1 MDYMKTVDCCIH
13 YECSVWTFI
22 QWPPLYPEILRIRS
36 KTVDSQS
43 INCSWWCF
51 WFVFINPVI
60 AIMKS
65 LFQRIKNQL
74 NNKLSYCNRIKSLVM
89 HYDKNTVGNGFSSVK
104 DEPNKTHVIHLQQM
118 YESSDEYSWILV
130 LHIVEYVCP
139 FFLYSLIRYS
149 LLGTFPWWNYTSL
162 IKYLYASP
170 PPPRK

>member
-1 MDYMKTVDCCIH
+1 MDYMKTVDRCIH

-22 QWPPLYPEILRIRS
+22 QWPPLYPEILRIRR

-65 LFQRIKNQL
+65 LFHRIKNQL

-89 HYDKNTVGNGFSSVK
+89 HYTKKNTLNNKLRYCNRIKSLVMHYTKKKLRLAMGF
-104 DEPNKTHVIHLQQM
+104 LQWKMIQ
-118 YESSDEYSWILV
+118 
-130 LHIVEYVCP
+130 
-139 FFLYSLIRYS
+139 IRS
-149 LLGTFPWWNYTSL
+149 M
-162 IKYLYASP
+162 
-170 PPPRK
+170 